1 MIKKLRS
8 ATAKLNQF
16 AQKNAI
22 LTFVIFLVLLFGA
35 IFISHALRTKTT
47 TQETPQAVTKVTKIY
62 STQSPAYI
70 TAVSTLTKETTV
82 PVVALVPGIV
92 QQIFVRPGQA
102 VQTGTVLLSL
112 TNDYNSGNAALQKA
126 IAKNNQEL
134 TAQIADLD
142 KEIQKKQETII
153 RGDDSLSDAAET
165 VALKNLQKARESRK
179 MSVANTDLS
188 YALAEQSDAVLRPRA
203 LNPGFV
209 QSIAVRTGNFVS
221 PGTVVTTLQNPNG
234 NTTIE
239 ALLPS
244 DVALLVDMSKEAR
257 ISFRGKTDVLKLTP
271 SYFSVSENAD
281 GMFTVQFQIPEEL
294 AASIHL
300 GEEPKVELPLRVA
313 TASAMIVPL
322 DAVFKTGDTA
332 SVFILQDGH
341 AKAVTVTLGAV
352 RGNFIEVTSGLEKN
366 AQIILN
372 RAVVDGEAVT
382 VATE

>member
-1 MIKKLRS
+1 MTKKLRS
-8 ATAKLNQF
+8 AAAELNQF

-22 LTFVIFLVLLFGA
+22 LTFVIFLALLFGT
-35 IFISHALRTKTT
+35 IFASHALRTKTT
-47 TQETPQAVTKVTKIY
+47 TQETPQVATKVTKIY
-62 STQSPAYI
+62 SAESPAYI
-70 TAVSTLTKETTV
+70 TAASTLTKETAV

-112 TNDYNSGNAALQKA
+112 TNDYNSGSAALQKA
-126 IAKNNQEL
+126 IAKNNRDL
-134 TAQIADLD
+134 TTQIADLD
-142 KEIQKKQETII
+142 KEIQKKEEHII
-153 RGDDSLSDAAET
+153 RSNDTLSDAAET

-203 LNPGFV
+203 LSPGFV

-221 PGTVVTTLQNPNG
+221 PGTVVATLQNPNG
-234 NTTIE
+234 NTTVE

-244 DVALLVDMSKEAR
+244 DVALLVDMSKEAH
-257 ISFRGKTDVLKLTP
+257 ISFRGKTEILKLTP

-281 GMFTVQFQIPEEL
+281 GMFMVQFQIPEEL
-294 AASIHL
+294 AATIHL
-300 GEEPKVELPLRVA
+300 GEEPKVELPLRVV
-313 TASAMIVPL
+313 TSSTMIVPL

-332 SVFILQDGH
+332 SVFILQNGH

-352 RGNFIEVTSGLEKN
+352 RGNFIEVTSGLEKS

>member
-1 MIKKLRS
+1 MTKKLRS
-8 ATAKLNQF
+8 AAAKLNQF

-35 IFISHALRTKTT
+35 IAVSHALRTKTT

-62 STQSPAYI
+62 SAQSPVYI

-112 TNDYNSGNAALQKA
+112 TNDYNSGSAVLQKA

-134 TAQIADLD
+134 TMQIADLD

-153 RGDDSLSDAAET
+153 RGDNTLSDAAET